1 MINEGGKICMMKVQ
15 LRRHFDTPF
24 GRSAPSEH
32 YSYRQHRRQRNTQ
45 IILPV
50 VLSALLFVGLIVLI
64 GFAAFKSNGDVGR
77 WAAISTIWIVI
88 PIMIAGLIFLAIM
101 MGLIYLMARALGA
114 LPHYTGLAQD
124 YVFKMRAII
133 LRGSNLAVKP
143 ILALNG
149 WLEYIKAF
157 FGRIMP

>member
-1 MINEGGKICMMKVQ
+1 MINEGGKICMMKAQ
-15 LRRHFDTPF
+15 LRRHFD
-24 GRSAPSEH
+24 RLSALPEH
-32 YSYRQHRRQRNTQ
+32 YSHQRHRKQRNTQ

-50 VLSALLFVGLIVLI
+50 VFSVLLCVGMIVWI
-64 GFAAFKSNGDVGR
+64 GFATFNSNGDVSR
-77 WAAISTIWIVI
+77 WAAISTIWIVV
-88 PIMIAGLIFLAIM
+88 PVLIAGLIFLAIL
-101 MGLIYLMARALGA
+101 MGFIYLMARALGA

-143 ILALNG
+143 VLALNG

-157 FGRIMP
+157 LGRIMP